1 MFKKLK
7 EKFGFEFWQRFAKAL
22 MVVVAVMPAAG
33 IAIGLGKLFTTLF
46 TDVRVLTIIGN
57 IIESIG
63 WVIICNLPALFAVAI
78 GGTWAKEKAG
88 GAFAAFLAYLVM
100 NQTIGTLSANML
112 GISTGDLL
120 TDANKYK
127 DLFTTS
133 LGFPT
138 LQLGAIGGIASGFL
152 GANLYNKYN
161 AFDKLPNALSFFNG
175 KRFVPIITL
184 FWGAIFGVIAVFA
197 WPPVQTIIN
206 KMGLIIANPNSS
218 LAPIAPFIYGTLERL
233 LLPFGLHHM
242 ITIPIN
248 YSEVGG
254 VYKSIFDGTVG
265 AGQDLAFRVWVSD
278 MIKAAGDPAT
288 QQKIMDSYVPGRFKV
303 GQIITALGSLIG
315 AGFAMLHSIPKE
327 KRFKYTSMFFG
338 AMGAVFVAGVT
349 EPIEFMFMF
358 ISPLLLGV
366 HALLTGIA
374 FMLPDMLMAI
384 FHHPVMTVH
393 SFGLIEFVLN
403 GIIQVGFL
411 SGHHMQWISIVIAS
425 GVFGLIYYVTF
436 KYIIIKFNIMT
447 PGRVEE
453 TSETEEETSRKGA
466 PTFAADER
474 PLKIIE
480 ALGGLENLHEVDA
493 CMTRLRV
500 TVKDHDKVHADTVFK
515 ALGAAGII
523 KKEKGIQIIFG
534 PEADV
539 LKSKINMIREGI

>member
-1 MFKKLK
+1 MLKKLK
-7 EKFGFEFWQRFAKAL
+7 EKFGFDFWQRFAKAL

-46 TDVRVLTIIGN
+46 AEIKILSITGN
-57 IIESIG
+57 IVESMG
-63 WVIICNLPALFAVAI
+63 WVIIVNLPALFAVAI

-100 NQTIGTLSANML
+100 NQTIGTFSAGML
-112 GISTGDLL
+112 GISTGELL

-133 LGFPT
+133 LGFTT
-138 LQLGAIGGIASGFL
+138 LQLGAIGGIAWGFL

-184 FWGAIFGVIAVFA
+184 FWAAVLGVLAVFA
-197 WPPVQTIIN
+197 WPPIQTLIN
-206 KMGLIIANPNSS
+206 KMGLIIANPDSA

-254 VYKSIFDGTVG
+254 TYKSIFDGTIG

-278 MIKAAGDPAT
+278 MIKAAGDQNLQA
-288 QQKIMDSYVPGRFKV
+288 QIMDSYVPGRFKV
-303 GQIITALGSLIG
+303 GQIITGLGSLIG
-315 AGFAMLHSIPKE
+315 AAFAMLHVIPKE

-338 AMGAVFVAGVT
+338 AMGATFVAGVT

-358 ISPLLLGV
+358 ISPLLLGI

-374 FMLPDMLMAI
+374 FMLPDMLMAL
-384 FHHPVMTVH
+384 FGQPVMNVH
-393 SFGLIEFVLN
+393 SFGLIEFILN
-403 GIIQVGFL
+403 GVVQVGFL
-411 SGHHMQWISIVIAS
+411 SGHHMQWINVLLAS
-425 GVFGLIYYVTF
+425 GVFGLIYYVVF
-436 KYIIIKFNIMT
+436 KYVIIKFNIMT
-447 PGRVEE
+447 PGRIDEE
-453 TSETEEETSRKGA
+453 ETEEYSKEKPVFQG
-466 PTFAADER
+466 EEK
-474 PLKIIE
+474 PLRVIE
-480 ALGGLENLHEVDA
+480 ALGGLDNLSEVDA

-500 TVKDHDKVHADTVFK
+500 TVKDHEKVGSDSHFK

-539 LKSKINMIREGI
+539 LKSKINMIREGN

>member
-1 MFKKLK
+1 MLKKLK
-7 EKFGFEFWQRFAKAL
+7 EKFGFDFWQRFAKAL

-46 TDVRVLTIIGN
+46 AEIKILSITGN
-57 IIESIG
+57 IVESMG
-63 WVIICNLPALFAVAI
+63 WVIIVNLPALFAVAI

-100 NQTIGTLSANML
+100 NQTIGTFSAGML
-112 GISTGDLL
+112 GISTGELL

-133 LGFPT
+133 LGFTT
-138 LQLGAIGGIASGFL
+138 LQLGAIGGIACGFL

-184 FWGAIFGVIAVFA
+184 FWAAVLGVLAVFA
-197 WPPVQTIIN
+197 WPPIQTLIN
-206 KMGLIIANPNSS
+206 KMGLIIANPDSA

-254 VYKSIFDGTVG
+254 TYKSIFDGTIG

-278 MIKAAGDPAT
+278 MIKAAGDQNLQA
-288 QQKIMDSYVPGRFKV
+288 QIMDSYVPGRFKV
-303 GQIITALGSLIG
+303 GQIITGLGSLIG
-315 AGFAMLHSIPKE
+315 AAFAMLHVIPKE
-327 KRFKYTSMFFG
+327 KRFKYTSMFLG
-338 AMGAVFVAGVT
+338 AMGATFVAGVT

-358 ISPLLLGV
+358 ISPLLLGI

-374 FMLPDMLMAI
+374 FMLPDMLMAL
-384 FHHPVMTVH
+384 FGQPVMNVH
-393 SFGLIEFVLN
+393 SFGLIEFILN
-403 GIIQVGFL
+403 GVVQVGFL
-411 SGHHMQWISIVIAS
+411 SGHHMQWINVLLAS
-425 GVFGLIYYVTF
+425 GVFGLIYYVVF
-436 KYIIIKFNIMT
+436 KYVIIKFNIMT
-447 PGRVEE
+447 PGRIDEE
-453 TSETEEETSRKGA
+453 ETEEYSKEKPVFQG
-466 PTFAADER
+466 EEK
-474 PLKIIE
+474 PLRVIE
-480 ALGGLENLHEVDA
+480 ALGGLDNLSEVDA

-500 TVKDHDKVHADTVFK
+500 TVKDHEKVGSDSHFK

-539 LKSKINMIREGI
+539 LKSKINMIREGN

>member
-1 MFKKLK
+1 MLKKLK
-7 EKFGFEFWQRFAKAL
+7 EKFGFDFWQRFAKAL

-46 TDVRVLTIIGN
+46 AEIKILSITGN
-57 IIESIG
+57 IVESMG
-63 WVIICNLPALFAVAI
+63 WVIIVNLPALFAVAI

-100 NQTIGTLSANML
+100 NQTIGTFSAGML
-112 GISTGDLL
+112 GISTGELL

-133 LGFPT
+133 LGFTT
-138 LQLGAIGGIASGFL
+138 LQLGAIGGIACGFL

-184 FWGAIFGVIAVFA
+184 FWAAVLGVLAVFA
-197 WPPVQTIIN
+197 WPPIQTLIN
-206 KMGLIIANPNSS
+206 KMGLIIANPDSA

-254 VYKSIFDGTVG
+254 TYKSIFDGTIG

-278 MIKAAGDPAT
+278 MIKAAGDQNLQA
-288 QQKIMDSYVPGRFKV
+288 QIMDSYVPGRFKV
-303 GQIITALGSLIG
+303 GQIITGLGSLIG
-315 AGFAMLHSIPKE
+315 AAFAMLHVIPKE

-338 AMGAVFVAGVT
+338 AMGATFVAGVT

-358 ISPLLLGV
+358 ISPLLLGI

-374 FMLPDMLMAI
+374 FMLPDMLMAL
-384 FHHPVMTVH
+384 FGQPVMNVH
-393 SFGLIEFVLN
+393 SFGLIEFILN
-403 GIIQVGFL
+403 GVVQVGFL
-411 SGHHMQWISIVIAS
+411 SGHHMQWINVLLAS
-425 GVFGLIYYVTF
+425 GVFGLIYYVVF
-436 KYIIIKFNIMT
+436 KYVIIKFNIMT
-447 PGRVEE
+447 PGRIDEE
-453 TSETEEETSRKGA
+453 ETEEYSKEKPVFQG
-466 PTFAADER
+466 EEK
-474 PLKIIE
+474 PLRVIE
-480 ALGGLENLHEVDA
+480 ALGGLDNLSEVDA

-500 TVKDHDKVHADTVFK
+500 TVKDHEKVASDSHFK
-515 ALGAAGII
+515 ELGAAGII

-539 LKSKINMIREGI
+539 LKSKINMIREGN

>member
-1 MFKKLK
+1 MLKKLK
-7 EKFGFEFWQRFAKAL
+7 EKFGFDFWQSFAKAL

-46 TDVRVLTIIGN
+46 AEIKILSITGN
-57 IIESIG
+57 IVESMG
-63 WVIICNLPALFAVAI
+63 WVIIVNLPALFAVAI

-100 NQTIGTLSANML
+100 NQTIGTFSAGML
-112 GISTGDLL
+112 GISTGELL

-133 LGFPT
+133 LGFTT
-138 LQLGAIGGIASGFL
+138 LQLGAIGGIACGFL

-184 FWGAIFGVIAVFA
+184 FWAAVLGVLAVFA
-197 WPPVQTIIN
+197 WPPIQTLIN
-206 KMGLIIANPNSS
+206 KMGLIIANPDSA

-254 VYKSIFDGTVG
+254 TYKSIFDGTIG

-278 MIKAAGDPAT
+278 MIKAAGDQNLQA
-288 QQKIMDSYVPGRFKV
+288 QIMDSYVPGRFKV
-303 GQIITALGSLIG
+303 GQIITGLGSLIG
-315 AGFAMLHSIPKE
+315 AAFAMLHVIPKE

-338 AMGAVFVAGVT
+338 AMGATFVAGVT

-358 ISPLLLGV
+358 ISPLLLGI

-374 FMLPDMLMAI
+374 FMLPDMLMAL
-384 FHHPVMTVH
+384 FGQPVMNVH
-393 SFGLIEFVLN
+393 SFGLIEFILN
-403 GIIQVGFL
+403 AVVQVGFL
-411 SGHHMQWISIVIAS
+411 SGHHMQWINVLLAS
-425 GVFGLIYYVTF
+425 GVFGLIYYVVF
-436 KYIIIKFNIMT
+436 KYVIIKFNIMT
-447 PGRVEE
+447 PGRIDEE
-453 TSETEEETSRKGA
+453 ETEEYSKEKPVFQG
-466 PTFAADER
+466 EEK
-474 PLKIIE
+474 PLRVIE
-480 ALGGLENLHEVDA
+480 ALGGLDNLSEVDA

-500 TVKDHDKVHADTVFK
+500 TVKDHEKVGSDSHFK

-539 LKSKINMIREGI
+539 LKSKINMIREGN

>member
-1 MFKKLK
+1 MLKKIK
-7 EKFGFEFWQRFAKAL
+7 ENFGFEFWQRFAKAL

-33 IAIGLGKLFTTLF
+33 IAIGLGKLITTISGDIRLF
-46 TDVRVLTIIGN
+46 TYIGN
-57 IIESIG
+57 IVESIG
-63 WVIICNLPALFAVAI
+63 WVVIVNLPALFAVAI

-100 NQTIGTLSANML
+100 NQTIGTLSANIL
-112 GISTGDLL
+112 GISQGELL

-127 DLFTTS
+127 DLFTST
-133 LGFPT
+133 LGFTT

-152 GANLYNKYN
+152 GANLYNKYH

-184 FWGAIFGVIAVFA
+184 FWGAVMGAIAVFA
-197 WPPVQTIIN
+197 WPPVQTLIN
-206 KMGLIIANPNSS
+206 KMGLIIANPNSA
-218 LAPIAPFIYGTLERL
+218 LAPIAPFVYGTLERL

-254 VYKSIFDGTVG
+254 IYTSIFDGTVG

-278 MIKAAGDPAT
+278 MIKASGNADI
-288 QQKIMDSYVPGRFKV
+288 QKQIMDSYVPGRFKV
-303 GQIITALGSLIG
+303 GQIITAMGSLIG

-327 KRFKYTSMFFG
+327 KRLAYTSMFVG

-358 ISPLLLGV
+358 ISPLLLGL

-374 FMLPDMLMAI
+374 FMLPDLLMKI
-384 FHHPVMTVH
+384 FGEPVMTVH
-393 SFGLIEFVLN
+393 SFGLIEFFLN
-403 GIIQVGFL
+403 GIVQVGFL
-411 SGHHMQWISIVIAS
+411 SGHHIQWISVLLAS
-425 GVFGLIYYVTF
+425 GLFGLIYYFSF
-436 KYIIIKFNIMT
+436 KYVIKRFNIMT

-453 TSETEEETSRKGA
+453 ASEEKKESKKVSGEEK
-466 PTFAADER
+466 
-474 PLKIIE
+474 PLLVIE
-480 ALGGLENLHEVDA
+480 ALGGLANLHEVDA

-500 TVKDHDKVHADTVFK
+500 TVKNHEKVEHDSVFK
-515 ALGAAGII
+515 ALGAAGVI

-539 LKSKINMIREGI
+539 LKSKINLIREGN

>member
-1 MFKKLK
+1 MLKKLK
-7 EKFGFEFWQRFAKAL
+7 EKFGFDFWQRFAKAL

-46 TDVRVLTIIGN
+46 AEIKILSITGN
-57 IIESIG
+57 IVESMG
-63 WVIICNLPALFAVAI
+63 WVIIVNLPALFAVAI

-100 NQTIGTLSANML
+100 NQTIGTFSAGML
-112 GISTGDLL
+112 GISTGELL

-133 LGFPT
+133 LGFTT
-138 LQLGAIGGIASGFL
+138 LQLGAIGGIACGFL

-184 FWGAIFGVIAVFA
+184 FWAAVLGVLAVFA
-197 WPPVQTIIN
+197 WPPIQTLIN
-206 KMGLIIANPNSS
+206 KMGLIIANPDSA

-254 VYKSIFDGTVG
+254 TYKSIFDGTIG

-278 MIKAAGDPAT
+278 MIKAAGDQNLQA
-288 QQKIMDSYVPGRFKV
+288 QIMDSYVPGRFKV
-303 GQIITALGSLIG
+303 GQIITGLGSLIG
-315 AGFAMLHSIPKE
+315 AAFAMLHVIPKE
-327 KRFKYTSMFFG
+327 KRFKYTSMCFG
-338 AMGAVFVAGVT
+338 AMGATLVAGVT

-358 ISPLLLGV
+358 ISPLLLGI

-374 FMLPDMLMAI
+374 FMLPDMLMAL
-384 FHHPVMTVH
+384 FGQPVMNVH
-393 SFGLIEFVLN
+393 SFGLIEFILN
-403 GIIQVGFL
+403 GVVQVGFL
-411 SGHHMQWISIVIAS
+411 SGHHMQWINVLLAS
-425 GVFGLIYYVTF
+425 GVFGLIYYVVF
-436 KYIIIKFNIMT
+436 KYVIIKFNIMT
-447 PGRVEE
+447 PGRIDEE
-453 TSETEEETSRKGA
+453 ETEEYSKEKPVFQG
-466 PTFAADER
+466 EEK
-474 PLKIIE
+474 PLRVIE
-480 ALGGLENLHEVDA
+480 ALGGLDNLSEVDA

-500 TVKDHDKVHADTVFK
+500 TVKDHEKVGSDSHFK

-539 LKSKINMIREGI
+539 LKSKINMIREGN

>member
-1 MFKKLK
+1 MLKKLK
-7 EKFGFEFWQRFAKAL
+7 EKFGFDFWQRFAKAL

-46 TDVRVLTIIGN
+46 AEIKILSITGN
-57 IIESIG
+57 IVESMG
-63 WVIICNLPALFAVAI
+63 WVIIVNLPALFAVAI

-100 NQTIGTLSANML
+100 NQTIGTFSAGML
-112 GISTGDLL
+112 GISTGELL

-133 LGFPT
+133 LGFTT
-138 LQLGAIGGIASGFL
+138 LQLGAIGGIACGFL

-184 FWGAIFGVIAVFA
+184 FWAAVLGVLAVFA
-197 WPPVQTIIN
+197 WPPIQTLIN
-206 KMGLIIANPNSS
+206 KMGLIIANPDSA

-254 VYKSIFDGTVG
+254 TYKSIFDGTIG

-278 MIKAAGDPAT
+278 MIKAAGDQNLQA
-288 QQKIMDSYVPGRFKV
+288 QIMDSYVPGRFKV
-303 GQIITALGSLIG
+303 GQIITGLGSLIG
-315 AGFAMLHSIPKE
+315 AAFAMLHVIPKE

-338 AMGAVFVAGVT
+338 AMGATFVAGVT

-358 ISPLLLGV
+358 ISPLLLGI

-374 FMLPDMLMAI
+374 FMLPDMLMAL
-384 FHHPVMTVH
+384 FGQPVMNVH
-393 SFGLIEFVLN
+393 SFGLIEFILN
-403 GIIQVGFL
+403 GVVQVGFL
-411 SGHHMQWISIVIAS
+411 SGHHMQWINVLLAS
-425 GVFGLIYYVTF
+425 GVFGLIYYVVF
-436 KYIIIKFNIMT
+436 KYVIIKFNIMT
-447 PGRVEE
+447 PGRIDEE
-453 TSETEEETSRKGA
+453 ETEEYSKEKPVFQG
-466 PTFAADER
+466 EEK
-474 PLKIIE
+474 PLRVIE
-480 ALGGLENLHEVDA
+480 ALGGLDNLSEVDA

-500 TVKDHDKVHADTVFK
+500 TVKDHEKVGSDSHFK

-539 LKSKINMIREGI
+539 LKSKINMIREGN

>member
-1 MFKKLK
+1 MLKKLK
-7 EKFGFEFWQRFAKAL
+7 EKFGFDFWQRFAKAL

-46 TDVRVLTIIGN
+46 AEIKILSITGN
-57 IIESIG
+57 IVESMG
-63 WVIICNLPALFAVAI
+63 WVIIVNLPALFAVAI

-100 NQTIGTLSANML
+100 NQTIGTFSAGML
-112 GISTGDLL
+112 GISTGELL

-133 LGFPT
+133 LGFTT
-138 LQLGAIGGIASGFL
+138 LQLGAIGGIACGFL

-184 FWGAIFGVIAVFA
+184 FWAAVLGVLAVFA
-197 WPPVQTIIN
+197 WPPIQTLIN
-206 KMGLIIANPNSS
+206 KMGLIIANPDSA

-254 VYKSIFDGTVG
+254 TYKSIFDGTIG

-278 MIKAAGDPAT
+278 MIKAAGDQNLQA
-288 QQKIMDSYVPGRFKV
+288 QIMDSYVPGRFKV
-303 GQIITALGSLIG
+303 GQIITGLGSLIG
-315 AGFAMLHSIPKE
+315 AAFAMLHVIPKE

-338 AMGAVFVAGVT
+338 AMGATFVAGVT

-358 ISPLLLGV
+358 ISPLLLGI

-374 FMLPDMLMAI
+374 FMLPDMLMAL
-384 FHHPVMTVH
+384 FGQPVMNVH
-393 SFGLIEFVLN
+393 SFGLIEFILN
-403 GIIQVGFL
+403 GVVQVGFL
-411 SGHHMQWISIVIAS
+411 SGHHMQWINVLLAS
-425 GVFGLIYYVTF
+425 GVFGLIYYVVF
-436 KYIIIKFNIMT
+436 KYVIVKFNIMT
-447 PGRVEE
+447 PGRIDEE
-453 TSETEEETSRKGA
+453 ETEEYSKGK
-466 PTFAADER
+466 PVFQGEEK
-474 PLKIIE
+474 PLRVIE
-480 ALGGLENLHEVDA
+480 ALGGLDNLSEVDA

-500 TVKDHDKVHADTVFK
+500 TVKDHEKVSSDNHFK

-523 KKEKGIQIIFG
+523 KKEKGIQIVFG

-539 LKSKINMIREGI
+539 LKSKINMIREGN